1 MSLSIRGVSLEYDY
15 DDLNDYEGDIYDWLE
30 DSHPRRGDIKIKLTS
45 PQGTKSILLPYRNYD
60 FINAEGYDD
69 WPFMSVHFWGE
80 NPNGT
85 WTLNITYKSG
95 SGYVSMSGL
104 SMTLYGTATI
114 PTAVSSIPSV
124 CHSSCVRGCFGEG
137 PEHCDSCQHFRIAS
151 TLECVDQ
158 CPSHTHAYKSY
169 CYASEGPNSTEIPT
183 GPDEVHSTINIGP
196 TVTLTGSDNGHSTT
210 GPTVTP
216 TSSDNGHSTTGPA
229 VTPTSS
235 DNGHSTTGP
244 AVTPTS
250 SDNGHSTTGP
260 AVTPTSS
267 DNGHSI
273 TGPAVTPTSS
283 DNGHSTTGPAVI
295 PTSSDNGHSTTS
307 PIATPTVSEKRSLAA
322 TSSTITPTHSD
333 DGSSTT
339 GPTVS
344 PTGSDDIPTIAE
356 HSNTVPIAIG
366 VTAGVIIS
374 ATVVV
379 LISIITFLVLKRR
392 RKVRSDG
399 FIQLLPIE
407 VET

>member
-1 MSLSIRGVSLEYDY
+1 MSLSIRDVSSEYDY

-30 DSHPRRGDIKIKLTS
+30 DSHPRRGDIKIELTS

-85 WTLNITYKSG
+85 WTLKITYKSG
-95 SGYVSMSGL
+95 SGYVRMSGL
-104 SMTLYGTATI
+104 SMTLYGTAII

-124 CHSSCVRGCFGEG
+124 CHSSCARGCFGEG

-169 CYASEGPNSTEIPT
+169 CYAGEGPTTADSTEIPT

-196 TVTLTGSDNGHSTT
+196 TVTLTGSEEGRSTTGPTVTPTSSDNGHSTT

-216 TSSDNGHSTTGPA
+216 TSSDNGHSTTGPT

-235 DNGHSTTGP
+235 DNGHNTTGP

-260 AVTPTSS
+260 TVTSTSS
-267 DNGHSI
+267 DNGY
-273 TGPAVTPTSS
+273 
-283 DNGHSTTGPAVI
+283 STT
-295 PTSSDNGHSTTS
+295 T
-307 PIATPTVSEKRSLAA
+307 PIATPTSSEKGSLAA

-333 DGSSTT
+333 DRSSTT

-379 LISIITFLVLKRR
+379 LTISVITFLVLKRR

-399 FIQLLPIE
+399 FIQLLPTE

>member
-1 MSLSIRGVSLEYDY
+1 MSLRIRGVSNSVEYDY
-15 DDLNDYEGDIYDWLE
+15 DDLSQYVGDIYDFLE
-30 DSHPRRGDIKIKLTS
+30 DAHPRRGDIKIELTS

-60 FINAEGYDD
+60 FVNEQGYDY

-80 NPNGT
+80 NPIGN
-85 WTLNITYKSG
+85 WTLKITYKSG
-95 SGYVSMSGL
+95 SGYVRMSGL

-124 CHSSCVRGCFGEG
+124 CNSSCARGCFGEG

-158 CPSHTHAYKSY
+158 CPTHTHAYKSY
-169 CYASEGPNSTEIPT
+169 CYADEGPTTANSTEIPT
-183 GPDEVHSTINIGP
+183 GPDKVHSTINIGP
-196 TVTLTGSDNGHSTT
+196 AVTPTGSDNGHSTTGPTVTPTGSDNGPSTT

-216 TSSDNGHSTTGPA
+216 TSSDNGHSTTGPT

-235 DNGHSTTGP
+235 DNRHSTT
-244 AVTPTS
+244 T
-250 SDNGHSTTGP
+250 
-260 AVTPTSS
+260 
-267 DNGHSI
+267 
-273 TGPAVTPTSS
+273 
-283 DNGHSTTGPAVI
+283 
-295 PTSSDNGHSTTS
+295 
-307 PIATPTVSEKRSLAA
+307 PIATPTVSEKGSLAA

-333 DGSSTT
+333 EGSSTT
-339 GPTVS
+339 GPTAS
-344 PTGSDDIPTIAE
+344 PTGSDDNILPTSSSTATGEGESASNAE
-356 HSNTVPIAIG
+356 HSNTVPMAIG

-379 LISIITFLVLKRR
+379 LTISVITFLVLKRR

-399 FIQLLPIE
+399 FIQLLPTK